1 MNSNNTPQM
10 NGDINEFASATRRAF
25 IKVQNAFNSKYNY
38 EGNNTTAFLKS
49 LECMMNERYCTAV
62 ISEQFNAAQ
71 EVAAVGRCA
80 IIAMRPFVQDLTDA
94 FIELDRNVNYLEIA
108 IGQEINR

>member
-1 MNSNNTPQM
+1 MNNNSTPQM
-10 NGDINEFASATRRAF
+10 NGEINEFCSATRRAF
-25 IKVQNAFNSKYNY
+25 VKVQTAFNTKYNY
-38 EGNNTTAFLKS
+38 EGNDTTAFLKNLDS
-49 LECMMNERYCTAV
+49 MLNERYCSAV

-94 FIELDRNVNYLEIA
+94 FIELDRNVNLLEIA